1 MENFTLITGAT
12 GGLGK
17 AFSEK
22 CAKRGDNLVI
32 SGTKQERLDELK
44 KEINTKYPEI
54 KIVAMACDLS
64 DENERVKFFD
74 AVKKQ
79 KININFLINNAGLIV
94 EGDFINMSDEDALKV
109 IKVNCEGTIDFTQ
122 KVIKARDDRM
132 PLHIITVASLAGYYP
147 MPHMAM
153 YAATKAMLKSFM
165 VALALE
171 MKDKNVFITTVC
183 PSGIYTSD
191 AMKEAIKAQGFN
203 GKITANTP
211 EQVAEFALKASK
223 KHKIIVVPKAVNRFV
238 KFISK
243 FPSEKSLAK
252 TTGRMWKKS
261 QDKRNIK

>member
-1 MENFTLITGAT
+1 MENYTLITGAT

-17 AFSEK
+17 AFALL
-22 CAKRGDNLVI
+22 CAKRGDNLVL
-32 SGTKQERLDELK
+32 SGTKQEKVDVLK
-44 KEINTKYPEI
+44 KEIGDQFPEI
-54 KIVAMACDLS
+54 KLIAKSCDLS
-64 DENERVKFFD
+64 DECDRLNFFEFI
-74 AVKKQ
+74 KSK
-79 KININFLINNAGLIV
+79 KINVNFLINNAGLIV
-94 EGDFINMSDEDALKV
+94 EGDFINMKDEDALKV
-109 IKVNCEGTIDFTQ
+109 IKVNCEGTVDFTQ
-122 KVIKARDDRM
+122 KVIKMRDQKQS
-132 PLHIITVASLAGYYP
+132 LHIITVASLAGYYP

-171 MKDKNVFITTVC
+171 MKDQNVFVTTVC

-211 EQVAEFALKASK
+211 EEVAEFALKASK
-223 KHKIIVVPKAVNRFV
+223 KHKVIVVPKAINRFV
-238 KFISK
+238 KFVSK

>member
-1 MENFTLITGAT
+1 MENYTLITGAT

-17 AFSEK
+17 AFACA
-22 CAKRGDNLVI
+22 CAKRGDNLVL
-32 SGTKQERLDELK
+32 SGTKQEKIDALK
-44 KEINTKYPEI
+44 EEISGQFKDV
-54 KIVAMACDLS
+54 KIIAKACDLS
-64 DENERVKFFD
+64 DDNERVKFFD
-74 AVKKQ
+74 FIKKQ
-79 KININFLINNAGLIV
+79 KININFLINNAGMIV

-122 KVIKARDDRM
+122 KVIKMRDEKS
-132 PLHIITVASLAGYYP
+132 PLHVITIASLAGYYP

-165 VALALE
+165 VALAYE
-171 MKDKNVFITTVC
+171 VKDKNVFITTIC

-211 EQVAEFALKASK
+211 EEVAEFALKASL
-223 KHKIIVVPKAVNRFV
+223 KHKVVAVPKAVNRFV
-238 KFISK
+238 KFVSK